1 MYFSYKKISAPDDNT
16 MSIVSFKS
24 VHLSFSLTY
33 KFLEQFSTTL
43 KFFLKSYL
51 LFFYYFLDLYHNY
64 VYINIM

>member
-43 KFFLKSYL
+43 KFFFEKLFAVLL
-51 LFFYYFLDLYHNY
+51 LFP
-64 VYINIM
+64 